1 MSVLFFFLF
10 HFLVLFADSVDSA
23 GFFSS
28 SLHIRGDLPIAFAVI
43 LFECLCV
50 CFFLF
55 SLSLALSGDDSDGD
69 GGGSG
74 VYMMGFIIH
83 ATLNKIQ
90 FACLAFSLF
99 FALVRLHCSSK
110 MDLLFRSTRKM

>member
-50 CFFLF
+50 CFFFCFL
-55 SLSLALSGDDSDGD
+55 SLSHSAETTA
-69 GGGSG
+69 
-74 VYMMGFIIH
+74 M
-83 ATLNKIQ
+83 ATAAVVVCI
-90 FACLAFSLF
+90 
-99 FALVRLHCSSK
+99 
-110 MDLLFRSTRKM
+110 